1 MTIQRQALSDTVSL
15 LYDLGTAHGRL
26 VYNSVENFAVD
37 ILKVAGD
44 HDLLTFTNNQQ
55 TKERAFLKEIGF
67 SCDNIQ
73 VSVHNASERMMGHF
87 ITNDDLKKSLEGLNE
102 RLKKIKKVEKA
113 AQDFFLSRIDNELR
127 VGDHVF
133 YSTSLLGFNQRLV
146 NGDINMNDQ
155 RLVNTASVVY
165 VITRFLP
172 SGRVKFVLSGGHGIE
187 YKNSQFGDGGYPAG
201 NCYKPICTQKE
212 YEDKVQELINATS

>member
-73 VSVHNASERMMGHF
+73 VSVNNASERMMGHF

-146 NGDINMNDQ
+146 N
-155 RLVNTASVVY
+155 TANVVY

-187 YKNSQFGDGGYPAG
+187 YKNYEFGDGGYPAG
-201 NCYKPICTQKE
+201 NCYKPICTRKE
-212 YEDKVQELINATS
+212 YEDKIQELVDASS

>member
-133 YSTSLLGFNQRLV
+133 YSASLLGFNQRLV
-146 NGDINMNDQ
+146 N
-155 RLVNTASVVY
+155 TANVVY

-187 YKNSQFGDGGYPAG
+187 YKNSQFGDEGYPAG
-201 NCYKPICTQKE
+201 NCYKPICTRKE
-212 YEDKVQELINATS
+212 YEDKIQELVDASS

>member
-133 YSTSLLGFNQRLV
+133 YSASFLGFNQRLV
-146 NGDINMNDQ
+146 N
-155 RLVNTASVVY
+155 TANVVY

-187 YKNSQFGDGGYPAG
+187 YKNSQFGDEGYPAS
-201 NCYKPICTQKE
+201 NCYKPICTRKE
-212 YEDKVQELINATS
+212 YEDKIQELVDASS